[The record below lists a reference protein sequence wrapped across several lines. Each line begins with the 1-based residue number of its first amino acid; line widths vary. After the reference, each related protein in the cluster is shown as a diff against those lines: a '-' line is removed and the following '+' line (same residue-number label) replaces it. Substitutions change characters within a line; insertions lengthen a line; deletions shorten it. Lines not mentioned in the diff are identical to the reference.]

1 MLIGPC
7 GAAFSAAAVAWTP
20 VVSEGSDSSRLDAAE
35 EDVAAGATESWSE
48 DAAEEDVASVV
59 LALVDGETV
68 DDGAALDVV
77 EETDEELGAGGVTAL
92 CTAGTTLELVIGD
105 DAALETGADETTVC
119 KVVAGTAAGLA
130 AVALFGN
137 DPSPQRHEHAQEP
150 SALRVPVP
158 FAMAPGEPTA
168 GCAARIRL
176 VNAWD

>member
-35 EDVAAGATESWSE
+35 EDVAAGATESWSD

-59 LALVDGETV
+59 LALVDGEPV

-77 EETDEELGAGGVTAL
+77 EETDGELGAGVTAL
-92 CTAGTTLELVIGD
+92 CTAGTTLELVIGE

-119 KVVAGTAAGLA
+119 KVVAGTAAGFA

-150 SALRVPVP
+150 SALRVPFP

-176 VNAWD
+176 ANA